1 MRMKCTS
8 GFRHVIQEAFMRS
21 VARFMKIVGIAA
33 FLLSAG
39 SAAAQPIDCPR
50 LAAQINALAASS
62 PGRANHY
69 GAAVQK
75 QRNDL
80 DRAIHYARSLGC
92 DRGQFF
98 MFDTAPPQ
106 CPGLNA
112 QIQQLQ
118 ATLAQYEGGGDLGGN
133 AAARQQ
139 LTARYNSYCRGQVQ
153 TSPQP
158 QQRGFFETLLG
169 VFQPNQN
176 PYPAGQ
182 QPQFEEVR
190 PLDGEE
196 LRPHGGSQ
204 AVCVRSCDGG
214 FFPLTVSVRNADPDQ
229 LSGLCQA
236 LCPNATVSVYTRSP
250 NGDISTAVSL
260 DGGAPYSESPT
271 ALKFQKSFDAA
282 CTCKPPGETW
292 AEALAGAE
300 DLLGRARKTDVL
312 VTPENS
318 AEMAKPKLEKAAR
331 PSMLP
336 APAPNSQAGNNP
348 TAAADQTGTDEIV
361 GPDGVKRR
369 VRIIVPPL

>member
-1 MRMKCTS
+1 
-8 GFRHVIQEAFMRS
+8 MRS
-21 VARFMKIVGIAA
+21 VARFMKIVGVAA
-33 FLLSAG
+33 FLLSAA

-50 LAAQINALAASS
+50 LAAQINALAASG

-80 DRAIHYARSLGC
+80 DRTIRYARSLGC

-106 CPGLNA
+106 CHGLNA

-118 ATLAQYEGGGDLGGN
+118 ATLAQYEGGE
-133 AAARQQ
+133 

-182 QPQFEEVR
+182 PPFEEVR
-190 PLDGEE
+190 PLDGED

-229 LSGLCQA
+229 LASLCQA
-236 LCPNATVSVYTRSP
+236 LCPNATVSVYTRAP
-250 NGDISTAVSL
+250 FGDISTAVSL
-260 DGGAPYSESPT
+260 EGGAPYSESPT

-282 CTCKPPGETW
+282 CTCKPPGQTW

-300 DLLGRARKTDVL
+300 DLLGSAHKTDVL

-331 PSMLP
+331 PSTVP

-348 TAAADQTGTDEIV
+348 SAAANQTGTDEIV

-369 VRIIVPPL
+369 VRIIAPPL